1 MSDVRDTADFINS
14 LFRGCGL
21 DEPDMEEVVDWIS
34 YSSGR
39 EIPSAEPSVTTPAVD
54 EGSIL
59 SHDSDGS
66 DDEEESASQGGYD
79 GDHSSSDNGDDFS
92 IFSDDGSLDTL
103 FEEVEQEWEPA
114 VPTWCIIA

>member
-1 MSDVRDTADFINS
+1 MQIGFQ
-14 LFRGCGL
+14 
-21 DEPDMEEVVDWIS
+21 
-34 YSSGR
+34 
-39 EIPSAEPSVTTPAVD
+39 IPSAVSTAEPSVATPAVE

-66 DDEEESASQGGYD
+66 DDEENASQGGYD

-103 FEEVEQEWEPA
+103 FEEVEAVRQEWEPA